1 MREPDTAFRFAVT
14 PGVHNQDLG
23 ERLEV
28 CAARSAIV
36 PFPDYAQINI
46 GSVNVGTGVCS
57 LTTFKASIAI
67 TFSEIFGTWLP
78 TPDLFLSNIT
88 PVKFLQLSPGLILLD
103 GPKGLQML
111 SGPANRRG
119 SRIGESQLFGAFAA
133 DATPSRSGD
142 QCVRL
147 LAKVIGRNAS
157 FRCS

>member
-67 TFSEIFGTWLP
+67 TFSEIFGTM
-78 TPDLFLSNIT
+78 
-88 PVKFLQLSPGLILLD
+88 VV
-103 GPKGLQML
+103 
-111 SGPANRRG
+111 ANTRF
-119 SRIGESQLFGAFAA
+119 IPIEHY
-133 DATPSRSGD
+133 P
-142 QCVRL
+142 C
-147 LAKVIGRNAS
+147 
-157 FRCS
+157 